1 MEDKKPA
8 KIGLSTFLL
17 FLIIVLIIVFSC
29 IVCTLYNKVLELETT
44 TSNSST
50 SSSSNTSK
58 KTSTSSL
65 KEILVAS
72 EYGDMISRYINHIWA
87 GPEAFLDCIPEFDDI
102 KNAPKEY
109 LATCSA
115 FWVQA
120 SIYDGDIYGA
130 KKEFNEFNDALIS
143 LFGEKADGLITRSDL
158 EKVFFVTLN
167 PDGKTY
173 SFSGFDGS
181 EGMSIIHIIRNIE
194 QDGDLF
200 YVYQYEYKSEWD
212 APSVDLEPGDKTTE
226 KIYDRKNNL
235 ITTFSCEYKKEGNT
249 YFFDVTDE
257 NGNPVDSE
265 QDYVL
270 SNCQDKLSL
279 RKIVL
284 KYDKKNNSFYMIS
297 NKLEK

>member
-58 KTSTSSL
+58 ETSTSSL

-72 EYGDMISRYINHIWA
+72 EYGDMISHYINHIWA

-102 KNAPKEY
+102 KDAPKDY
-109 LATCSA
+109 LAACSA
-115 FWVQA
+115 FWVQD

-130 KKEFNEFNDALIS
+130 KKEFSEFNDALIT

-158 EKVFFVTLN
+158 EEVFFVTLN

-173 SFSGFDGS
+173 SFSGFD
-181 EGMSIIHIIRNIE
+181 H
-194 QDGDLF
+194 
-200 YVYQYEYKSEWD
+200 
-212 APSVDLEPGDKTTE
+212 
-226 KIYDRKNNL
+226 
-235 ITTFSCEYKKEGNT
+235 
-249 YFFDVTDE
+249 
-257 NGNPVDSE
+257 
-265 QDYVL
+265 
-270 SNCQDKLSL
+270 
-279 RKIVL
+279 
-284 KYDKKNNSFYMIS
+284 
-297 NKLEK
+297 